1 MIEANI
7 WKEMERMAEIN
18 GMPIKPGVNICR
30 WNLSGKCTNNK
41 VTGNIV
47 FEGHS
52 RDWTSRQNCTFTI
65 FGTSLCSGFI
75 TLIS

>member
-1 MIEANI
+1 MELDYR
-7 WKEMERMAEIN
+7 KEMERMAEIN

-41 VTGNIV
+41 VTGNK
-47 FEGHS
+47 GHS

-65 FGTSLCSGFI
+65 FGTSLCSG
-75 TLIS
+75 LEVAN